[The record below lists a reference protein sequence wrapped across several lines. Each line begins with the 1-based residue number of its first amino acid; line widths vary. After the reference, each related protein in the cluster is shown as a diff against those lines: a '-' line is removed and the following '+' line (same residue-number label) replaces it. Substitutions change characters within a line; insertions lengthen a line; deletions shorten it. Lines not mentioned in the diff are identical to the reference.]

1 MLAVTMPYAGVLALW
16 YVFLTINVIRTRGSE
31 KVNLGTG
38 ESKLLERRV
47 RAHGNFA
54 EFAPFCLI
62 LMGMA
67 EISGLSDILLHVIG
81 GTLLIGRLA
90 HGWALSSLKQ
100 QPLLRAGGMILTLIS
115 LLVAAVS
122 SLMAISL

>member
-1 MLAVTMPYAGVLALW
+1 MLEITTPYSGLLALW
-16 YVFLTINVIRTRGSE
+16 YVFLTVNVIRTRGSE

-38 ESKLLERRV
+38 GSKLLERRV

-54 EFAPFCLI
+54 EFAPLGLI

-67 EISGLSDILLHVIG
+67 EVSGSSLILLHVIG

-90 HGWALSSLKQ
+90 HGSALSTLKQ
-100 QPLLRAGGMILTLIS
+100 NPLLRAGGMILTLIS
-115 LLVAAVS
+115 LLVSAITC
-122 SLMAISL
+122 LMLIKL